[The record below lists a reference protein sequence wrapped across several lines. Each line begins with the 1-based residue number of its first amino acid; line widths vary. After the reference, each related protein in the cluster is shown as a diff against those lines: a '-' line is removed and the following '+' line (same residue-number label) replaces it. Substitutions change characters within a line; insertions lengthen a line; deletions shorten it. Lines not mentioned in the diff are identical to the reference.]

1 MSDCERHQETLSAF
15 LDGETSPA
23 EALPALD
30 HLLRCAACRGF
41 YGKARALQ
49 QQLAASA
56 RAESAAPPAVWER
69 IVADAAGAPARRG
82 SMALLR
88 SWAPRL
94 AAAFVLGLAAWSGYA
109 LGGGAGPGMLG
120 LAGEATASQVE
131 IEVGAGGMTDSRF
144 LDLTLEILRAD
155 RRYHDKLLEVLTAV
169 DAGERA
175 GGARRES
182 DAVLSSE
189 DDRPRREQREPGFT
203 TANL

>member
-23 EALPALD
+23 ESLPALD
-30 HLLRCAACRGF
+30 HLLRCPACRDF
-41 YGKARALQ
+41 YGKARALEQ
-49 QQLAASA
+49 RLAASA
-56 RAESAAPPAVWER
+56 PAEPAAPEDVWER
-69 IVADAAGAPARRG
+69 IVADAAAAPARR
-82 SMALLR
+82 SAVAALR

-120 LAGEATASQVE
+120 LAGEATANQVE

-182 DAVLSSE
+182 AVLSSE
-189 DDRPRREQREPGFT
+189 EDRPRREQREPGFT